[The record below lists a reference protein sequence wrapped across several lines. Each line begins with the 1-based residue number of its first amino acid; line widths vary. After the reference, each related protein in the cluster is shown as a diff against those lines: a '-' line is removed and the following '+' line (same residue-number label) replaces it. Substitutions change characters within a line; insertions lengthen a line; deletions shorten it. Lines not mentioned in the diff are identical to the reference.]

1 MQEMRKSP
9 CYQCDER
16 ELFCHMLCAR
26 YAEFRANIDQAL
38 LARRSAADYRA
49 CVKEAVRR
57 METESGVD
65 MRGGAEKC

>member
-16 ELFCHMLCAR
+16 EPFCHMLCAR
-26 YAEFRANIDQAL
+26 YADFRAGIEYGAMK
-38 LARRSAADYRA
+38 RRQTAAYHA

-57 METESGVD
+57 MSAMSGVD
-65 MRGGAEKC
+65 MRGETAK